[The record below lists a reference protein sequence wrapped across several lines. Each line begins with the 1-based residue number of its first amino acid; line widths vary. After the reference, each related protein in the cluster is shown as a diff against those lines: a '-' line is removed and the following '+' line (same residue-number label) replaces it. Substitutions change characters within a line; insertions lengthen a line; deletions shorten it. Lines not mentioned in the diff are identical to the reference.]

1 MTIKEQMMINK
12 TSERDWYM
20 IDANEQVLG
29 RVATEIATLLRGK
42 NKPTFASNLDGGAFV
57 VVINA
62 NKVILTGRKE
72 EQKRYYRHSGY
83 LGNLKTETVED
94 LRRKKP
100 TEMLKIAV
108 RGMLPRNRLKQQF
121 MMRLKLFAGKDHTF
135 GNIKFA
141 TK

>member
-1 MTIKEQMMINK
+1 MTNK
-12 TSERDWYM
+12 TDLRDWYI
-20 IDANEQVLG
+20 IDASGRVLG

-42 NKPTFASNLDGGAFV
+42 NKSTFALNLDGGAFV
-57 VVINA
+57 VVVNA
-62 NKVILTGRKE
+62 EKVILTGRKE

-94 LRRKKP
+94 LRKKKP
-100 TEMLKIAV
+100 TEMLRIAV
-108 RGMLPRNRLKQQF
+108 RGMLPKNRLRNQF
-121 MMRLKLFAGKDHTF
+121 MARLKLFAGKDHIF